1 MREISMR
8 FDTSNCDAALD
19 DILERARASVRP
31 AAQAATQVVYQ
42 EVLVRVPASPKGHW
56 FHGTSFKTT
65 GQKYWFEP
73 GSLRRAIYQAY
84 SADNS
89 TQDHATYHVSWNRKK
104 APYGHWVENGTSR
117 APAQPFLR
125 PAYEASI
132 DRALDAGRV
141 KFSES
146 YASLAKGGS

>member
-1 MREISMR
+1 MSFEP
-8 FDTSNCDAALD
+8 TNCNAALD
-19 DILERARASVRP
+19 RIVERAQAAVRP
-31 AAQAATQVVYQ
+31 AAQAATQVVYE
-42 EVLVRVPASPKGHW
+42 EVLVRVPSSSKGHW
-56 FHGTSFKTT
+56 FYGTSFKST
-65 GQKYWFEP
+65 GQKYWFDA

-84 SADNS
+84 SEDRS
-89 TQDHATYHVSWNRKK
+89 DQDRATYHVSWNQKK
-104 APYGHWVENGTSR
+104 APYGHWVENGSSR

-146 YASLAKGGS
+146 YASFGTGGL